1 MLKSKKGIISIV
13 VVLLLVAAGAFKVI
27 SVQNIDKNLPVAKQ
41 YSIVVST
48 ITPEMKQNQLTLPY
62 IAETQNDKDVMLSSK
77 ISGRIKSV
85 LPSGSKVKKGDVIA
99 RIDNVSISG
108 NSNSLKAQIKAQE
121 KSLENLNTTHR
132 RTLELLEIG
141 GASLEQSQME
151 ESKIA
156 ALEAQVESLK
166 QKLRETNNT
175 QTYATIKSPVDGVVS
190 KTMLN
195 VGDMAMPGK
204 PVARLSAN
212 TGYAMK
218 LRVPKTLKVYGV
230 RINNEKF
237 EALNLNSTF
246 NGLEE
251 YKVYVDDESL
261 TSGNREQIDVIIY
274 DGVAILLPFDALLN
288 RNGKNYVLI
297 VDGDRAKVTEVEIIE
312 SGENGVIITNQE
324 LAGKQLVVAKQDVL
338 LKLLSGSLL
347 TVKAS

>member
-1 MLKSKKGIISIV
+1 
-13 VVLLLVAAGAFKVI
+13 
-27 SVQNIDKNLPVAKQ
+27 
-41 YSIVVST
+41 
-48 ITPEMKQNQLTLPY
+48 MKQNQLTLPY

-77 ISGRIKSV
+77 ISGRINYI

-99 RIDNVSISG
+99 RIDNVGISG

-156 ALEAQVESLK
+156 GLEAQVESLK
-166 QKLRETNNT
+166 QKLRETHNT

-230 RINNEKF
+230 RINNKKF

-251 YKVYVDDESL
+251 YKVYVNDESL

-288 RNGKNYVLI
+288 RNGKDYVLI
-297 VDGDRAKVTEVEIIE
+297 VNEDRATVTEVEIVE
-312 SGENGVIITNQE
+312 SGENGVIIRNQE
-324 LAGKQLVVAKQDVL
+324 LAGKQLVVAKQDIL

-347 TVKAS
+347 TIKAS